1 MYQRTSWPEEIFAL
15 IQFLD
20 PFNCIVLERGTRM
33 ERVRLNPEA
42 EDVGKTFKIIAISI
56 TLILNSTVFIWF
68 FFYSGLR

>member
-1 MYQRTSWPEEIFAL
+1 
-15 IQFLD
+15 
-20 PFNCIVLERGTRM
+20 M